1 MDDKTLVTGSV
12 DGVISFWKV
21 VSGERPSLE
30 LSESLVGHGDL
41 ITSLTVSKAW
51 SLLVSGSRVRPALLS
66 HSSVSIVAQVTDLRL
81 SHLVSRLQN
90 GNVLLW
96 DLNRVKYVRTI
107 YSDPDTPVHLLKVN
121 ENNGHIALCHSSTI
135 ELYTLNGAF
144 ICSTLT
150 AHPTDP
156 ILSVAWFDTRE
167 WSAVQMIATGHS
179 RGKIVLWSLNAD
191 GTPVGEKAIWKLSA
205 LRTIHYR
212 GGDTADVTSLRF
224 WG

>member
-1 MDDKTLVTGSV
+1 MESARLWIEGPSPDSLSRAWSNGGSEP
-12 DGVISFWKV
+12 DL
-21 VSGERPSLE
+21 RPSYF
-30 LSESLVGHGDL
+30 
-41 ITSLTVSKAW
+41 
-51 SLLVSGSRVRPALLS
+51 
-66 HSSVSIVAQVTDLRL
+66 
-81 SHLVSRLQN
+81 VSRLQN